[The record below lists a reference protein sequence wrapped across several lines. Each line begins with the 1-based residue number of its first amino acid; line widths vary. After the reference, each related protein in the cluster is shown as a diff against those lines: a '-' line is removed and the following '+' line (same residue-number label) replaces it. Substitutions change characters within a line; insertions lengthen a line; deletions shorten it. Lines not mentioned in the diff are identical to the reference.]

1 MGFLE
6 EKKEWSMASDYYHFD
21 EVWWRLST
29 ILIEVRHEC
38 DTDSESLILKEEFRR
53 ILNVSNQNSVEH
65 ITKALQHFWKEHAR
79 WILATTDV
87 LIVGPWGHV
96 MKRKGNYQEQDTVS
110 EKNYHAIL
118 KYKQTQNSTQKAYV

>member
-21 EVWWRLST
+21 EVWWRLSP

-38 DTDSESLILKEEFRR
+38 DTDPESFYSKKNSGVFWMFQIR
-53 ILNVSNQNSVEH
+53 ILQKH
-65 ITKALQHFWKEHAR
+65 IAKALQHFGKGHAR
-79 WILATTDV
+79 RILATTDV